1 MQVWLF
7 LVTLL
12 PEWQTVRSSVC
23 VFPHGLWHREVLW
36 PCSCFISLSHQRT
49 PPDTENFLSPFFA
62 NLDTQTL
69 SLFIPLFLNFRVD
82 LCEDNCVSHRA
93 AVASPCCEVQALCHL
108 FEASIT
114 PLNTPRFSHKD
125 TPVTGCYRNQ
135 CFFFWNFCWW
145 HCSLRRVDGKCC
157 WISCA
162 ISWCYLFLL

>member
-1 MQVWLF
+1 MS
-7 LVTLL
+7 LL
-12 PEWQTVRSSVC
+12 MVY
-23 VFPHGLWHREVLW
+23 
-36 PCSCFISLSHQRT
+36 
-49 PPDTENFLSPFFA
+49 DTERFFDPA
-62 NLDTQTL
+62 AALYHSLTNAHHQTL
-69 SLFIPLFLNFRVD
+69 RISCLPFSLTWIHKHFSLFIPLFLNFRVD

-93 AVASPCCEVQALCHL
+93 AVASPCCEVQAPRHL

-162 ISWCYLFLL
+162 I